1 MVIAKGEEWGERVRK
16 SDVVYT
22 RNDHDVLTLSASPIK
37 GDIARTVGNGK
48 QKRLDAEKLKTG
60 GAWHQLPFD
69 VIRADVNGASLQ
81 AAAHIRVGHFL
92 WGECHLLCN
101 VAIFRGRRVFQK
113 SHPNDG
119 KIEVLTIERDMKL
132 RQRLLAI
139 MRVRKGSHLPHPH
152 LKIWQTTAE
161 VIHFQRPLPIF
172 IDGVKVATSD
182 TLRIS
187 VIPDAI
193 NIYIPSDHK

>member
-1 MVIAKGEEWGERVRK
+1 MVIAKGEEWGESVRR

-22 RNDHDVLTLSASPIK
+22 RNDHDVFTVSASPIK
-37 GDIARTVGNGK
+37 GDIALTVGNE
-48 QKRLDAEKLKTG
+48 KRKPLDAEKLKTD

-69 VIRADVNGASLQ
+69 VIRADVNGAALQ
-81 AAAHIRVGHFL
+81 ATAHIRVGHFL
-92 WGECHLLCN
+92 LGECHLLCN
-101 VAIFRGRRVFQK
+101 VAMFRGRRVFQK

-152 LKIWQTTAE
+152 LKISQSTTE
-161 VIHFQRPLPIF
+161 NMHFQRPLPIF
-172 IDGVKVATSD
+172 IDGEKVGMSD

-187 VIPDAI
+187 VIADAI

>member
-1 MVIAKGEEWGERVRK
+1 MDA
-16 SDVVYT
+16 VVP
-22 RNDHDVLTLSASPIK
+22 VLS
-37 GDIARTVGNGK
+37 N
-48 QKRLDAEKLKTG
+48 LDTTS
-60 GAWHQLPFD
+60 GA
-69 VIRADVNGASLQ
+69 LQ
-81 AAAHIRVGHFL
+81 AAAHIRVGYFL
-92 WGECHLLCN
+92 LGECHLLCN
-101 VAIFRGRRVFQK
+101 VAMFRGRRVFQK

-172 IDGVKVATSD
+172 IDGVKVTTSD

>member
-22 RNDHDVLTLSASPIK
+22 RNDHDVLTLSASPLK
-37 GDIARTVGNGK
+37 GDIARTVGNDT
-48 QKRLDAEKLKTG
+48 RLPPTADPSRPREE
-60 GAWHQLPFD
+60 WHQLPFD
-69 VIRADVNGASLQ
+69 VIEADLNGATFR

-92 WGECHLLCN
+92 WGDCHLFCN
-101 VAIFRGRRVFQK
+101 VALFRGRRIFLK

-119 KIEVLTIERDMKL
+119 KIEVLTIDREMKL

-152 LKIWQTTAE
+152 LKISQSTTE
-161 VIHFQRPLPIF
+161 NMHFQRPLPVF
-172 IDGVKVATSD
+172 IDGEKVGMSD

-187 VIPDAI
+187 VIADAI

>member
-1 MVIAKGEEWGERVRK
+1 MVIAKGEEWGERVRQ

-22 RNDHDVLTLSASPIK
+22 RNDHDVLTLLASPIK
-37 GDIARTVGNGK
+37 GDIARTIGND
-48 QKRLDAEKLKTG
+48 KRKPSIAEKLKTD

-69 VIRADVNGASLQ
+69 VIEADVNGASLR

-92 WGECHLLCN
+92 WGECHLFCN

-113 SHPNDG
+113 SHPNDA
-119 KIEVLTIERDMKL
+119 KIEVLTIAREMKL
-132 RQRLLAI
+132 RQRLLAV

-161 VIHFQRPLPIF
+161 DMHFQRPLPIF
-172 IDGVKVATSD
+172 VDGVKVAMAD
-182 TLRIS
+182 TLGIS

-193 NIYIPSDHK
+193 NIYIASDQE

>member
-101 VAIFRGRRVFQK
+101 VAMFRGRRVFQK

-119 KIEVLTIERDMKL
+119 KIEVLTIDREMKL

-139 MRVRKGSHLPHPH
+139 MRVRKGSHLPHPQ

-161 VIHFQRPLPIF
+161 VMHFQRPLPIF
-172 IDGVKVATSD
+172 IDGEKVGMSD

-187 VIPDAI
+187 VIADAI